1 MKLIV
6 LSLTAAAAVTVPN
19 TLRTGVPLNGFTPG
33 GLEQTA
39 ANQDHPTFRQTGR
52 QTGARASVRVV
63 ATAGPFSVGAR

>member
-19 TLRTGVPLNGFTPG
+19 ATCSGVQLNGFTPG
-33 GLEQTA
+33 GLELTA
-39 ANQDHPTFRQTGR
+39 ANQDHPILR

>member
-19 TLRTGVPLNGFTPG
+19 AVSHAGVQLNGFTPHRLDLTG
-33 GLEQTA
+33 
-39 ANQDHPTFRQTGR
+39 ANENYGTFR

-63 ATAGPFSVGAR
+63 ATASPFSAGAR

>member
-19 TLRTGVPLNGFTPG
+19 AASRTGVQLNGFAPSRLDLSG
-33 GLEQTA
+33 
-39 ANQDHPTFRQTGR
+39 ANENYANFR

-63 ATAGPFSVGAR
+63 ATASPFSAGAR